1 MLEALEL
8 ILVEQ
13 RLQEAYADQVDAK
26 LDCILVILP
35 PTHSPP
41 GLTMQRED
49 SIIEWI
55 FLAHK
60 QSQKLKTYIEKI
72 SELIIKGR
80 IRLCQLPGTDLTD
93 L

>member
-1 MLEALEL
+1 ML
-8 ILVEQ
+8 
-13 RLQEAYADQVDAK
+13 
-26 LDCILVILP
+26 
-35 PTHSPP
+35 
-41 GLTMQRED
+41 REG
-49 SIIEWI
+49 SSVEWI

-60 QSQKLKTYIEKI
+60 QSENSITYIEKI